1 MMPATGYGDSDP
13 EHDCT
18 NQQVVSDS
26 TDLDHDCT
34 NQQAASDS
42 TDPDHDCTNQ
52 QAASDSTVTPVLR
65 HQEPLR

>member
-42 TDPDHDCTNQ
+42 T
-52 QAASDSTVTPVLR
+52 VTPVLR